1 MKTYNHLSYEDRK
14 NIEDGLNDNK
24 SINQIAKELN
34 QLTGQLIKNMK
45 IIIIIFTVL
54 NLINLL
60 MCAMDVNPEV
70 DVEKK
75 DLLTTLEKQM
85 ILIEN

>member
-1 MKTYNHLSYEDRK
+1 
-14 NIEDGLNDNK
+14 
-24 SINQIAKELN
+24 
-34 QLTGQLIKNMK
+34 
-45 IIIIIFTVL
+45 
-54 NLINLL
+54 

-70 DVEKK
+70 DEEKK